1 MFVLGITGGIG
12 TGKTTVA
19 SIVKAAGIPVLDAD
33 QISHELTSNP
43 GPTLDKVFAAF
54 GEELKNEAGTLDR
67 SKMADVVFHNKR
79 ALDQLESII
88 HEDVMNYIIAE
99 LEEARKNKVRVIA
112 LDVPIP
118 VKHGFLDQADLVW
131 VVTCS
136 EEKRINRLIRRGLS
150 REDAER
156 RLAIQMTDA
165 EYEAVGD
172 FVISNDGSLEE
183 LYKKVREQ
191 LKFELE
197 SRGIKLAGL

>member
-156 RLAIQMTDA
+156 RLAIRMTDA

>member
-43 GPTLDKVFAAF
+43 GPTLDKVFATF

>member
-112 LDVPIP
+112 LDVAIP

>member
-88 HEDVMNYIIAE
+88 HEDVMNYIIAK

-165 EYEAVGD
+165 EYEAVGG

>member
-165 EYEAVGD
+165 EYEAVGG

>member
-67 SKMADVVFHNKR
+67 SKMADLVFHNKR